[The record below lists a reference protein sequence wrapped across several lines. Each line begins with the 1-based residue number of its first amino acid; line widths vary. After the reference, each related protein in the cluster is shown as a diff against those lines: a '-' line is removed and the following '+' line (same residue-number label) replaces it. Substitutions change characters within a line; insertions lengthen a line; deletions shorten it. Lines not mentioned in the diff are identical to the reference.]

1 MLTRSLACLA
11 ALTLIACAPQV
22 PDSGAILREQP
33 AQTGQFGTTAPA
45 PVGQFGAPP
54 AVSSSE
60 LASAGIGT
68 GTGLAPLGSTAP
80 GMAPLGAPVA
90 PAPVVTASNPLGI
103 SDENDFNAVSSR
115 ETIQSDAQRRAQL
128 AAQRQE
134 IAPTALPQRPADTGP
149 NIVQYALSAPN
160 RKGQAWYSRSI
171 FASEARFQRNC
182 ARYASPD
189 AAQRDFLANG
199 GPERNHAG
207 LDPDGDGFACG
218 WDPAPFRLAAGG

>member
-11 ALTLIACAPQV
+11 VLAAAACTPQV
-22 PDSGAILREQP
+22 PDSGATLREQP
-33 AQTGQFGTTAPA
+33 AQTGQFDMGAPA
-45 PVGQFGAPP
+45 PVQPFGGPS

-60 LASAGIGT
+60 LASAGIGMGQI
-68 GTGLAPLGSTAP
+68 GT
-80 GMAPLGAPVA
+80 GAPVPPVATAA
-90 PAPVVTASNPLGI
+90 PAPAPTAANPLGI
-103 SDENDFNAVSSR
+103 SDENDFNAVSAR
-115 ETIQSDAQRRAQL
+115 ESIESDAQRRNQL

-134 IAPTALPQRPADTGP
+134 VAPTAIPQRPADTGP
-149 NIVQYALSAPN
+149 NIVQYALTAPN
-160 RKGQAWYSRSI
+160 QKGQEWYSRSI

-199 GPERNHAG
+199 GPDRNYAG